1 MNPLEALRALAFL
14 PWIVCVLVLGP
25 VIEASQVSV
34 LVGSQSAVKP
44 SPLIR
49 PFGIDFDA
57 HNNLF
62 IVELEGGRV
71 HQLTPS
77 GHLTLI
83 AGDGSQGYQGDGGL
97 ASQATFNGMHNVAVT
112 PEGDIYIS
120 DSWNHCIRKI
130 DAQTEVIST
139 IAGTGQP
146 GYSGDSGPATQA
158 TFNYIMCITLNS
170 TNDKLYVADLKNYR
184 IRLVDLKEGWVR
196 TVAGNGRKGIPQDGS
211 SAVDSPLIDPRAV
224 AVDSKN
230 HIYIL
235 ERGGHSLRVVNR
247 KGKIQTVAG
256 TGQKGFRDGPALQAQ
271 FNSPKHIGIDA
282 EDNVFIADDQNH
294 AVRKFNAGSG
304 MVTTVLGRGR
314 GSPEIQLK
322 QPHGVCVE
330 NGMLYVVDSGNNR
343 ILRVAQFE

>member
-1 MNPLEALRALAFL
+1 MNPLKTLRALAFL
-14 PWIVCVLVLGP
+14 LWIACALGP
-25 VIEASQVSV
+25 GMEASPVSV
-34 LVGSQSAVKP
+34 LVGSQFAVKP
-44 SPLIR
+44 SPLLR

-57 HNNLF
+57 QDNLF

-71 HQLTPS
+71 HQLTPA

-83 AGDGSQGYQGDGGL
+83 AGNENQGYQGDGGL

-112 PEGDIYIS
+112 PNGDIYIS

-130 DAQTEVIST
+130 EAKTKIIST

-146 GYSGDSGPATQA
+146 GYSGDGGPAIQA
-158 TFNYIMCITLNS
+158 TFNYVMCISLNR

-196 TVAGNGRKGIPQDGS
+196 TVAGNGEKGVPQDGW
-211 SAVDSPLIDPRAV
+211 SAVNSPLVDPRAV

-247 KGKIQTVAG
+247 KGKIETVAG
-256 TGQKGFRDGPALQAQ
+256 TGQRGFRDGPALQAQ
-271 FNSPKHIGIDA
+271 FNSPKHIAIDA
-282 EDNVFIADDQNH
+282 DDNIFIADDQNH
-294 AVRKFNAGSG
+294 AVRKFDTGSG
-304 MVTTVLGRGR
+304 TVETVLGQGR
-314 GSPEIQLK
+314 GHSKIQLK

-343 ILRVAQFE
+343 ILRVDRIQ